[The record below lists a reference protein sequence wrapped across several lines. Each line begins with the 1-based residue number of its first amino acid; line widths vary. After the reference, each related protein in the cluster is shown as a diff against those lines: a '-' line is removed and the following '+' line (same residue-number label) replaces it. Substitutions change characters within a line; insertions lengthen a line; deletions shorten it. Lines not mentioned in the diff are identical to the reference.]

1 MSPVRLNGWGA
12 FQQSWAGLSRQP
24 LLLGFSLSALGT
36 HLLGWALFAAAEQ
49 VDSGVLAALLHL
61 SGIALYGGSL
71 IWMIE
76 GFTLAGLAIAR
87 GQRIHWHELSP
98 AECRHSGRLCL
109 YLILLA
115 AALAA
120 IALIA
125 GVLWSLA
132 LLLLPGLSAVPALIG
147 LLAAVAVVVSQLF
160 GPCLVLDTRLKG
172 IALFRQGVWLLEHHG
187 PGLLLLCS
195 GLAGLL
201 IIPVLIGLLAE
212 GLISGLGPLATAMA
226 LVVVLP
232 LITTTVTGAYVQL
245 RPELQ
250 TTPANPNASF
260 KRSDQ

>member
-1 MSPVRLNGWGA
+1 MRPVRLNSWAA
-12 FQQSWAGLSRQP
+12 FQQSWAGLGRQP
-24 LLLGFSLSALGT
+24 LLLVFSLSALGT
-36 HLLGWALFAAAEQ
+36 HLLGWALFAAADV

-61 SGIALYGGSL
+61 SGLALYGGSL

-87 GQRIHWHELSP
+87 QQSIHWQELSP

-109 YLILLA
+109 YLIWLA

-120 IALIA
+120 VALIT
-125 GVLWSLA
+125 GVIWSLA
-132 LLLLPGLSAVPALIG
+132 LLLLPGLSAVPALLG
-147 LLAAVAVVVSQLF
+147 LMAAAAVVISQLF

-172 IALFRQGVWLLEHHG
+172 MALFRQGVWLLEHHG
-187 PGLLLLCS
+187 PGLLLLCC
-195 GLAGLL
+195 GLIALL
-201 IIPVLIGLLAE
+201 GVPLVLGLLAE
-212 GLISGLGPLATAMA
+212 GMVSGFGPMVTALA

-250 TTPANPNASF
+250 HAAAA
-260 KRSDQ
+260 

>member
-1 MSPVRLNGWGA
+1 MRPVRLNSWGA
-12 FQQSWAGLSRQP
+12 FRQSWAGLSRQP
-24 LLLGFSLSALGT
+24 LLLVFSLSALGT
-36 HLLGWALFAAAEQ
+36 HLLGWALFAAAEP

-87 GQRIHWHELSP
+87 GQSIHWHELSP

-109 YLILLA
+109 HLILLA
-115 AALAA
+115 GALGAV
-120 IALIA
+120 ALIT
-125 GVLWSLA
+125 GVCWSLA

-147 LLAAVAVVVSQLF
+147 LIAAGAVVISQLF

-172 IALFRQGVWLLEHHG
+172 IALFRQGMRLLEHHG

-195 GLAGLL
+195 GLITLL
-201 IIPVLIGLLAE
+201 CIPVLIGLVAE
-212 GLISGLGPLATAMA
+212 GLSPGLGPPSTVLA

-232 LITTTVTGAYVQL
+232 LLTTTVTSAYVQL
-245 RPELQ
+245 RPALQ
-250 TTPANPNASF
+250 NAPPV
-260 KRSDQ
+260 

>member
-12 FQQSWAGLSRQP
+12 FQQSWAGLGREP
-24 LLLGFSLSALGT
+24 LLLVFSLCALGT

-87 GQRIHWHELSP
+87 GHRIHWHELSP

-109 YLILLA
+109 YLFLLA
-115 AALAA
+115 AALAGV
-120 IALIA
+120 ALIT
-125 GVLWSLA
+125 GVVWSLA
-132 LLLLPGLSAVPALIG
+132 LLLLPDLSAVPALIG
-147 LLAAVAVVVSQLF
+147 LLAAAAVVISQLF

-172 IALFRQGVWLLEHHG
+172 VALFRQGVWLLEHHG

-195 GLAGLL
+195 GLAALL
-201 IIPVLIGLLAE
+201 MIPLLIGLLAE
-212 GLISGLGPLATAMA
+212 GLMSGLGPLATALA

-232 LITTTVTGAYVQL
+232 LLTTTVTGAYEQL

-250 TTPANPNASF
+250 NNPANLHASF
-260 KRSDQ
+260 KQSDR